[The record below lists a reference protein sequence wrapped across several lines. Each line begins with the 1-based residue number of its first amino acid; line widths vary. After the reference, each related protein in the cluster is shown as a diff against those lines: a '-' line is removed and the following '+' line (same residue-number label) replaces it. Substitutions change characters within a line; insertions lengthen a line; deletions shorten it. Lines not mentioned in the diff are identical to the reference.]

1 MSPSPREYDRIREE
15 LLVLLPLSATLSGL
29 CIGAITLFHINSP
42 MAMVASV
49 ADDILAI
56 CALIFLVSTY
66 FIFWALRTKRPP
78 HLTMLVKI
86 IDSIFLLG
94 ITALVGVG
102 FIMVY
107 ALA

>member
-1 MSPSPREYDRIREE
+1 MNQPSREYDRIREE
-15 LLVLLPLSATLSGL
+15 LLVLLPMSATMSGL
-29 CIGAITLFHINSP
+29 CIGAITLFHLNGQ
-42 MAMVASV
+42 MAKITSA

-66 FIFWALRTKRPP
+66 FIFWALRTSQPL
-78 HLTMLVKI
+78 HLTLLIKI
-86 IDSIFLLG
+86 IDVIFLLG

-102 FIMVY
+102 FVMVY

>member
-1 MSPSPREYDRIREE
+1 MNQPSREYDRIREE
-15 LLVLLPLSATLSGL
+15 LLVLLPMSATMSGL
-29 CIGAITLFHINSP
+29 CIGAITLFHLNGQ
-42 MAMVASV
+42 MAKITSV

-66 FIFWALRTKRPP
+66 FIFWALRTSQPL
-78 HLTMLVKI
+78 HLTMLIKI
-86 IDSIFLLG
+86 IDVIFLLG

-102 FIMVY
+102 FVMVY